1 MALQIT
7 STSFG
12 HEQPI
17 PAKYTCQGEDLSP
30 PLRWDGVPPEAKSL
44 ALIVLDPDAP
54 DPAAPKMTFTH
65 WVLYD
70 LPVDSRGLDEG
81 VQANALPPGT
91 LQGVTDFQRVG
102 YGGPCPPPR
111 HGKHRF
117 VFRLFALDAES
128 LELPEGAPC
137 AQVLDAI
144 ELHKLDETST
154 MAIYERR

>member
-30 PLRWDGVPPEAKSL
+30 PLRWDGAPPEAKSL

-102 YGGPCPPPR
+102 YGGPCPPIGR
-111 HGKHRF
+111 HRYYFK
-117 VFRLFALDAES
+117 LYALDTKLPDLAQPTRTQLEEAMRGHVLAQAE
-128 LELPEGAPC
+128 LMGTY
-137 AQVLDAI
+137 QK
-144 ELHKLDETST
+144 H
-154 MAIYERR
+154 

>member
-102 YGGPCPPPR
+102 YGGPCPPDRR
-111 HGKHRF
+111 HTYRF
-117 VFRLFALDAES
+117 MLYALDTALDLEAGANRKTLDDAMKGHIIAE
-128 LELPEGAPC
+128 
-137 AQVLDAI
+137 AI
-144 ELHKLDETST
+144 LRATYD
-154 MAIYERR
+154 RPNR

>member
-102 YGGPCPPPR
+102 YGGPCPPIGR
-111 HGKHRF
+111 HRYFFK
-117 VFRLFALDAES
+117 LYALDTKLPDLAQPTRTQLEEAMRGHVLAQAE
-128 LELPEGAPC
+128 LMGTY
-137 AQVLDAI
+137 QK
-144 ELHKLDETST
+144 H
-154 MAIYERR
+154 

>member
-102 YGGPCPPPR
+102 YGGPCPPIGR
-111 HGKHRF
+111 HRYYFK
-117 VFRLFALDAES
+117 LYALDTKLPDLAQPTRTQLEEAMRAHVLAQAE
-128 LELPEGAPC
+128 LMGTY
-137 AQVLDAI
+137 QK
-144 ELHKLDETST
+144 H
-154 MAIYERR
+154 

>member
-102 YGGPCPPPR
+102 YGGPCPPIGR
-111 HGKHRF
+111 HRYYFK
-117 VFRLFALDAES
+117 LYALDTKLPDLAQPTRTQLEEAMRGHVLAQAE
-128 LELPEGAPC
+128 LMGTY
-137 AQVLDAI
+137 QK
-144 ELHKLDETST
+144 H
-154 MAIYERR
+154 

>member
-1 MALQIT
+1 MAFRIN
-7 STSFG
+7 SSSFRDMG
-12 HEQPI
+12 LLPPH
-17 PAKYTCQGEDLSP
+17 YTCEGANVSP
-30 PLRWDGVPPEAKSL
+30 ELHWDQAPANTRSYALVMEEPDVRHRRFVHWMLFDIPPSVRRL
-44 ALIVLDPDAP
+44 AEGQ
-54 DPAAPKMTFTH
+54 KNT
-65 WVLYD
+65 
-70 LPVDSRGLDEG
+70 GL
-81 VQANALPPGT
+81 VARN
-91 LQGVTDFQRVG
+91 DFQFSG